1 MLVLIYVFAVILA
14 IITMVL
20 IYLRKLNIEEKFS
33 FFLLAYIFFGIT
45 SHPDV
50 IAHICLSF
58 VLLLFVPLL
67 KQDFIGYEFF
77 QKNKVFLIGVISF
90 FLINH
95 IDFLLKSRIYLGV
108 LGTFGLIT
116 LYTIMIICLFT
127 LYMKKNTIINEDQ
140 EPERD

>member
-1 MLVLIYVFAVILA
+1 M
-14 IITMVL
+14 
-20 IYLRKLNIEEKFS
+20 
-33 FFLLAYIFFGIT
+33 
-45 SHPDV
+45 
-50 IAHICLSF
+50 SF

-127 LYMKKNTIINEDQ
+127 LYLKRNAITNEDQ
-140 EPERD
+140 ESERDYQN